1 MICQIQPSFSSVDQT
16 LKLSS
21 PLLFCF
27 IWIQQ
32 SVFKIIP
39 DQRFFTPR
47 EAFGDEEFSGGDEA
61 FSNAL

>member
-1 MICQIQPSFSSVDQT
+1 VWI
-16 LKLSS
+16 KLSS
-21 PLLFCF
+21 FPLPFFFVL
-27 IWIQQ
+27 
-32 SVFKIIP
+32 SGSNKVSSKIIP